1 MGLKNA
7 TVAGDTR
14 VIHLLAWAGLISKL
28 DIDTLLWA
36 FRNSGGDKI
45 ATVNQLLRIA
55 SGTVMTDTELIRFE
69 KELGG
74 MRDEAEQE
82 GDEEKRGFVKEILGS
97 QSLHGRLDI
106 RM

>member
-7 TVAGDTR
+7 IVAGDTR
-14 VIHLLAWAGLISKL
+14 VIHLLAWAGLISML
-28 DIDTLLWA
+28 DTDTFLWA

-55 SGTVMTDTELIRFE
+55 PGTVMTDAELTIFE
-69 KELGG
+69 KELGE

-82 GDEEKRGFVKEILGS
+82 DDEEKRGFVKEILGS